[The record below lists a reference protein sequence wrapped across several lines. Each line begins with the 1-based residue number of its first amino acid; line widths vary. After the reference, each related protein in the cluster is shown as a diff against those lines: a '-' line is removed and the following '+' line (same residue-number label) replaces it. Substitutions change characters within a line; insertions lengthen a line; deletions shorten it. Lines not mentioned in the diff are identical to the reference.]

1 MMKNN
6 HGYDHMAAIK
16 AAGKAEAHGDHSTSE
31 NLGFHDGYN
40 GAECSS
46 EGSATYRAAWEYGK
60 KYREWNG

>member
-31 NLGFHDGYN
+31 NLGFHEGYN

-46 EGSATYRAAWEYGK
+46 EGSAT
-60 KYREWNG
+60 